1 MTKKQLERTK
11 IKLIKLS
18 VLLLAVNIGEKKKRK
33 KMKLLVKS
41 AFLLLFTDTVTCTH
55 NQML

>member
-18 VLLLAVNIGEKKKRK
+18 VLLLAVNIGEKKEKK

>member
-33 KMKLLVKS
+33 K
-41 AFLLLFTDTVTCTH
+41 
-55 NQML
+55 